1 MSDFDFDD
9 VIRTA
14 KVIVNPEQA
23 ASSILALTKQVGELA
38 AQLDIKQTLLDEAI
52 RKGLQLCEQNGTLLM
67 EAHDMREKFAAKD
80 ALLLEIFQAL
90 AGVLGDM
97 EHRGAVRP
105 IVHKACENAVSHWL
119 EMTQPET
126 RKE

>member
-1 MSDFDFDD
+1 MPLQIE
-9 VIRTA
+9 VL
-14 KVIVNPEQA
+14 A
-23 ASSILALTKQVGELA
+23 ATERRLNNAVETIGELRTD
-38 AQLDIKQTLLDEAI
+38 LDIKQTLLDEAI

-80 ALLLEIFQAL
+80 ALLLEMFQAL